1 MAVDLWQLRVFD
13 VELVAMLET
22 DSFYGNALE
31 RAEESVLASMGFVR

>member
-1 MAVDLWQLRVFD
+1 MTINLRQLLVFD

-31 RAEESVLASMGFVR
+31 RA